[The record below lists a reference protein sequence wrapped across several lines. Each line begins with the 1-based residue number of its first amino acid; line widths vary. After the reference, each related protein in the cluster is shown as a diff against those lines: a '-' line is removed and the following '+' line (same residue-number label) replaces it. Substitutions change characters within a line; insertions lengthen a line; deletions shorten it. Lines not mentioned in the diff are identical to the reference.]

1 MRLHVVVVAE
11 TIIDWAL
18 LVTIS
23 WKKKTSQKI
32 SKHQDLVVELV
43 CLLKTLISHP
53 IEALAATY
61 TAADWV
67 GLLGIAKKIDTLTK
81 KPSYMI
87 NSHLKKST
95 IHLNLVELIQW

>member
-32 SKHQDLVVELV
+32 SKHQDLVVEL
-43 CLLKTLISHP
+43 
-53 IEALAATY
+53 
-61 TAADWV
+61 
-67 GLLGIAKKIDTLTK
+67 
-81 KPSYMI
+81 
-87 NSHLKKST
+87 
-95 IHLNLVELIQW
+95 